1 MILSVLRIKSV
12 YERHDRDRKKERCH
26 FRNQQVCSECNEY
39 VGGSIMVAGVILVKA
54 EVRTRPR
61 RGTGRV
67 EILNRKGNNAGKVM
81 EIGKKSWGKKFTI
94 RETEEAC

>member
-12 YERHDRDRKKERCH
+12 YERHDRDRKNKRCRC
-26 FRNQQVCSECNEY
+26 FRYQQVCSDGNEY

-67 EILNRKGNNAGKVM
+67 EILNRKRNAGKVM
-81 EIGKKSWGKKFTI
+81 EIGKKSWGKKFMI